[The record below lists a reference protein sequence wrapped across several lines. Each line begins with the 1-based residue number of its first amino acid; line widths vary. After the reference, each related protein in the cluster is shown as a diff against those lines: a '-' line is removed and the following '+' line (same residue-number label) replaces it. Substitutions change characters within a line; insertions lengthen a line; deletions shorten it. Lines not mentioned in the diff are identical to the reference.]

1 MVAADSND
9 KVKNME
15 HWKRNLIH
23 EGFEWVNEQT
33 HTRIQLQVKDGRW
46 TARLCILLASGQRET
61 STFFVEDSYPASL
74 QKCLL
79 YVWRALS
86 LTDRH
91 TFDLDEAVAD
101 LRRFAC

>member
-1 MVAADSND
+1 M
-9 KVKNME
+9 K
-15 HWKRNLIH
+15 HWKRNLIA
-23 EGFEWVNEQT
+23 EGFEWVNDQT
-33 HTRIQLQVKDGRW
+33 HTCVQLQVKDGRW
-46 TARLCILLASGQRET
+46 TARLSILLASGHRET
-61 STFFVEDSYPASL
+61 FSFFVEDNYRASL